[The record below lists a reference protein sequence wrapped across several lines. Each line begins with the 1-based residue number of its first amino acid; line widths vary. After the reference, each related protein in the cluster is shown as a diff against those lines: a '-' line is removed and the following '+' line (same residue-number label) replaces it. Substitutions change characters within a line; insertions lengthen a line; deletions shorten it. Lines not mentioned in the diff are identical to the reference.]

1 MPRSGSLRRIGLGAS
16 ESTQEKP
23 VQTAWIIIDGA
34 SPKLGCSD
42 RFHKQPAAPDMYRLE
57 AFMLKRGAVIVVV
70 AVVLAAA
77 VFIGVKA
84 EVIHPNMVFVPE
96 GVKGV
101 DVSEHQGT
109 IDFEALSREN
119 IEFVYAKATEGATHV
134 DSQFATTCGQA
145 SNSRISL
152 GAYHFFSFDSPGATQ
167 AENFAASAKRS
178 WDDPTIRALRPAVD
192 VEWYGDKKQNPPQAE
207 DVRREL
213 KAFLEAVEAACGH
226 KPLIYAC
233 NPSGFASVCSAS

>member
-1 MPRSGSLRRIGLGAS
+1 
-16 ESTQEKP
+16 
-23 VQTAWIIIDGA
+23 
-34 SPKLGCSD
+34 
-42 RFHKQPAAPDMYRLE
+42 MYRLE

-77 VFIGVKA
+77 VFVGVKA

-101 DVSEHQGT
+101 DVREHQGA

-167 AENFAASAKRS
+167 AGNFAASAKRS

-226 KPLIYAC
+226 KPLIYVC